1 MKKPL
6 FMYTHPLT
14 YALARC
20 LYALAA
26 WLLQRRASA
35 PSPSTALPPMLRNTT
50 PVASVADVQAIAVLL
65 RDMPELQ
72 PIMRMWLRDTR
83 VAPDTLDI
91 LVTLLLAPDQIAP
104 LKAQLA
110 MRAASLQ
117 QRNAP
122 RPSREEW

>member
-1 MKKPL
+1 
-6 FMYTHPLT
+6 
-14 YALARC
+14 
-20 LYALAA
+20 
-26 WLLQRRASA
+26 
-35 PSPSTALPPMLRNTT
+35 
-50 PVASVADVQAIAVLL
+50 VADVQAIAVLL

-117 QRNAP
+117 QRTAP

>member
-14 YALARC
+14 YALARM
-20 LYALAA
+20 LFTLAR
-26 WLLQRRASA
+26 WLVRRQVSAQNAS
-35 PSPSTALPPMLRNTT
+35 SALPPTA
-50 PVASVADVQAIAVLL
+50 PGASVADVQAIAVLL

-104 LKAQLA
+104 LRAQLA

-117 QRNAP
+117 QRTAP

>member
-1 MKKPL
+1 MQKPL
-6 FMYTHPLT
+6 LIATHPLT

-20 LYALAA
+20 LFALAGG
-26 WLLQRRASA
+26 LLQRRASA
-35 PSPSTALPPMLRNTT
+35 QNASSALPSTVPG
-50 PVASVADVQAIAVLL
+50 ASVADVQAIAVLL

-104 LKAQLA
+104 LKAQLT